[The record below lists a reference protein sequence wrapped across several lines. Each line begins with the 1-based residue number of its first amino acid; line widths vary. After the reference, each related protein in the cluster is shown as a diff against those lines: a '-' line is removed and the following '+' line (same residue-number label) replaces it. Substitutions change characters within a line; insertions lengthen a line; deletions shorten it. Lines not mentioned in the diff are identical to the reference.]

1 MAGRKGGL
9 GRGISS
15 LIPTHTEQRRGGRP
29 ETASDAR
36 KRPVDVF
43 FDGAPAGGQAHSD
56 VEAAEAAERGFE
68 ASRRGSSRRERADP
82 TAAGGS
88 DSANASKKSRRQ
100 KTAKTVPA
108 PDAVEVSEADVRIE
122 VVEQERNTAA
132 SAVLRAADEAAAAE
146 GVSVDTVEQTPAE
159 TDLAAVPG
167 LTLIEVSPHDVVPN
181 PVQPR
186 KEFDEE
192 ALDELVHSVREF
204 GVLQPIVVRRREEGG
219 YELIMGERRLRASK
233 AAGLEAIPAIVRETA
248 DEDMLRDAL
257 LENLHRSNLNPLEEA
272 SAYQQLMQDFGI
284 TQEQLAQRI
293 GRSRPQVSN
302 TLRLLKL
309 PTGVQSKV
317 AAGVLSAGH
326 ARALLSLAETHDID
340 KVADKVIHEGLS
352 VRETEQL
359 GERTPRRQAK
369 AKARAGG
376 IQDQLH
382 EVAERLED
390 QLDTRVRV
398 SLSKKKGQIV
408 IDFATVGDL
417 NRIVGALGVKGF
429 GEH

>member
-1 MAGRKGGL
+1 M
-9 GRGISS
+9 
-15 LIPTHTEQRRGGRP
+15 
-29 ETASDAR
+29 
-36 KRPVDVF
+36 
-43 FDGAPAGGQAHSD
+43 
-56 VEAAEAAERGFE
+56 
-68 ASRRGSSRRERADP
+68 
-82 TAAGGS
+82 
-88 DSANASKKSRRQ
+88 
-100 KTAKTVPA
+100 
-108 PDAVEVSEADVRIE
+108 RIE

-146 GVSVDTVEQTPAE
+146 GVSVDAAEPASAE

-204 GVLQPIVVRRREEGG
+204 GVLQPIVVRHREEGG